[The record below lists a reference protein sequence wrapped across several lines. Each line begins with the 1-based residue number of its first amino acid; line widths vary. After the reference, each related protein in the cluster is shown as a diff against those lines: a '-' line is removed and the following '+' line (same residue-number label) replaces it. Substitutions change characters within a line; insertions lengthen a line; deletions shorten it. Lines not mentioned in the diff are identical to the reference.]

1 MNSPHRASI
10 TNGAGISDSA
20 FAAAANAGPRRSTAH
35 SLLVKALF
43 EKDGSANIILP
54 TLFCKHCSQFRH
66 RIPWLVMLSLLAVL
80 LVRIL
85 EGMFVVGLFGS
96 TLVLLI
102 TFVEDIET
110 LVGREESHHS

>member
-1 MNSPHRASI
+1 MI
-10 TNGAGISDSA
+10 
-20 FAAAANAGPRRSTAH
+20 
-35 SLLVKALF
+35 SLLGV
-43 EKDGSANIILP
+43 I
-54 TLFCKHCSQFRH
+54 
-66 RIPWLVMLSLLAVL
+66 

-110 LVGREESHHS
+110 LAGREESHHS